1 MRNRAVRANSR
12 FVRQEKMME
21 AFKQHT
27 GKVVP
32 YNMPNVDTD
41 QIIPA
46 RFLKK
51 IDRVGF
57 GELLFNDVRYNSDG
71 SPNKNFILNQ
81 PKYAGG
87 SILVSGPQF
96 GIGSSREH
104 APWAIQQYGFKVVIA
119 PSFGDIF
126 RSNCFQNGLLPVQL
140 AERDVQTL
148 IQRAQEIADYR
159 ITVDLEEQEIRDSVG
174 FSVKFEVDA
183 FRRDCLLRGLDDIGL
198 TLERK
203 SAIEAYEKAHA

>member
-1 MRNRAVRANSR
+1 MD
-12 FVRQEKMME
+12 
-21 AFKQHT
+21 AFTKHT

-32 YNMPNVDTD
+32 YDMPNVDTD

-57 GELLFNDVRYNSDG
+57 GELLFYELRYEEDG
-71 SPNKNFILNQ
+71 SPKPGFILNQ
-81 PKYAGG
+81 PQYAGG

-104 APWAIQQYGFKVVIA
+104 APWAIQQYGFRVVIA

-126 RSNCFQNGLLPVQL
+126 RNNCYQNGLLPVML
-140 AERDVQTL
+140 AAAEVDT
-148 IQRAQEIADYR
+148 IIARAQEIQGYEL
-159 ITVDLEEQEIRDSVG
+159 TVDLEAQQVTDGHGLAASFDIDP
-174 FSVKFEVDA
+174 
-183 FRRDCLLRGLDDIGL
+183 FRKENLVQGLDDIGL
-198 TLERK
+198 TLQNEA
-203 SAIEAYEKAHA
+203 AIDAFESTHS

>member
-1 MRNRAVRANSR
+1 
-12 FVRQEKMME
+12 ME
-21 AFKQHT
+21 AFRTHT

-32 YNMPNVDTD
+32 YDMPNVDTD

-57 GELLFNDVRYNSDG
+57 GELLFNDVRYNADG
-71 SPNKNFILNQ
+71 SPKEDFVLNK

-126 RSNCFQNGLLPVQL
+126 RNNCFQNGLLPVQL
-140 AERDVQTL
+140 SERYVQTL
-148 IQRAQEIADYR
+148 IQRAQELADYQ
-159 ITVDLEEQEIRDSVG
+159 ITVDLEAQEIHDSAG
-174 FSVKFEVDA
+174 FGVKFEVDA

-198 TLERK
+198 TLEKK
-203 SAIEAYEKAHA
+203 SAIDAYEKAHA

>member
-1 MRNRAVRANSR
+1 
-12 FVRQEKMME
+12 ME
-21 AFKQHT
+21 AFKRHT

-32 YNMPNVDTD
+32 YDMPNVDTD

-46 RFLKK
+46 RFMKK

-57 GELLFNDVRYNSDG
+57 GELLFIDVRYNSDG
-71 SPNKNFILNQ
+71 SPKEDFILNQ

-126 RSNCFQNGLLPVQL
+126 RNNCFQNGLLPVQL
-140 AERDVQTL
+140 SGRDVQTL
-148 IQRAQEIADYR
+148 IRRAQELTDYR
-159 ITVDLEEQEIRDSVG
+159 ITVDLEAQEVRDSVG
-174 FSVKFEVDA
+174 FGARFEVDA

-198 TLERK
+198 TLEK
-203 SAIEAYEKAHA
+203 ASAIDAYEKTHA

>member
-1 MRNRAVRANSR
+1 
-12 FVRQEKMME
+12 MMQ

-32 YNMPNVDTD
+32 YDMPNVDTD

-51 IDRVGF
+51 IDRIGF
-57 GELLFNDVRYNSDG
+57 GELLFNDVRYNPDG
-71 SPNKNFILNQ
+71 SPKEDFVLNQ
-81 PKYAGG
+81 EKYAGG
-87 SILVSGPQF
+87 SVLVSGPQF

-140 AERDVQTL
+140 PERDVQTL
-148 IQRAQEIADYR
+148 IARAQELSDYQV
-159 ITVDLEEQEIRDSVG
+159 TVNLEAQEVHDSVG
-174 FSVKFEVDA
+174 FSAKFDVDP

-198 TLERK
+198 TLEK
-203 SAIEAYEKAHA
+203 ISAIDAFEKAHA

>member
-1 MRNRAVRANSR
+1 MD
-12 FVRQEKMME
+12 

-32 YNMPNVDTD
+32 YDMPNVDTD
-41 QIIPA
+41 QINPA

-57 GELLFNDVRYNSDG
+57 GELLFNDVRYNQDG
-71 SPNKNFILNQ
+71 SPKQDFVLND

-104 APWAIQQYGFKVVIA
+104 APWAIQQYGFHVVIA

-126 RSNCFQNGLLPVQL
+126 RNNCYQNGLLPVQL
-140 AERDVQTL
+140 MERDVQTL
-148 IQRAQEIADYR
+148 VQRAHEMTDYE
-159 ITVDLEEQEIRDSVG
+159 ITVDLEALEVHDSMG
-174 FSVKFEVDA
+174 FIAKFEVDS
-183 FRRDCLLRGLDDIGL
+183 FRRDNLLKGLDDIGL
-198 TLERK
+198 TLEHV
-203 SAIEAYEKAHA
+203 SEIDEFEKGRD

>member
-1 MRNRAVRANSR
+1 MD
-12 FVRQEKMME
+12 
-21 AFKQHT
+21 AFTKHT

-32 YNMPNVDTD
+32 YDMPNVDTD

-57 GELLFNDVRYNSDG
+57 GELLFYELRYEEDG
-71 SPNKNFILNQ
+71 SPRPGFILNQ
-81 PKYAGG
+81 PQYAGG

-104 APWAIQQYGFKVVIA
+104 APWAIQQYGFRVVIA

-126 RSNCFQNGLLPVQL
+126 RNNCYQNGLLPVML
-140 AERDVQTL
+140 DAAEVDT
-148 IQRAQEIADYR
+148 IIARAQEIQGYEL
-159 ITVDLEEQEIRDSVG
+159 TVDLEAQQVTDGHGLAASFDIDP
-174 FSVKFEVDA
+174 
-183 FRRDCLLRGLDDIGL
+183 FRKENLVRGLDDIGL
-198 TLERK
+198 TLRNEAAIDAFE
-203 SAIEAYEKAHA
+203 SANA

>member
-1 MRNRAVRANSR
+1 MD
-12 FVRQEKMME
+12 

-32 YNMPNVDTD
+32 YDQPNVDTD

-57 GELLFNDVRYNSDG
+57 GELLFYELRYNEDG
-71 SPNKNFILNQ
+71 SPKEDFVLNL
-81 PKYAGG
+81 PRYAGATV
-87 SILVSGPQF
+87 LVSGPQF

-104 APWAIQQYGFKVVIA
+104 APWALQQYGLRAVVA

-126 RSNCFQNGLLPVQL
+126 RSNCYQNGLLPVQL
-140 AERDVQTL
+140 TDSEVDTIMA
-148 IQRAQEIADYR
+148 RAQELDGYEV
-159 ITVDLEEQEIRDSVG
+159 TVDLESQEVRDSHGLVA
-174 FSVKFEVDA
+174 KFEIDP
-183 FRRDCLLRGLDDIGL
+183 FRRENLLLGLDDIGL
-198 TLERK
+198 TMQ
-203 SAIEAYEKAHA
+203 HAAEIDRFEDART

>member
-1 MRNRAVRANSR
+1 MD
-12 FVRQEKMME
+12 
-21 AFKQHT
+21 AFKQFT

-32 YNMPNVDTD
+32 YDMPNVDTD

-57 GELLFNDVRYNSDG
+57 GELLFNDVRYSQDG
-71 SPNKNFILNQ
+71 SPKPDFVLNN

-104 APWAIQQYGFKVVIA
+104 APWAIQQYGFRVVIA

-126 RSNCFQNGLLPVQL
+126 RNNCYQNGLLPVQL
-140 AERDVQTL
+140 SEREVQTL
-148 IQRAQEIADYR
+148 IQRAEEITNYEIA
-159 ITVDLEEQEIRDSVG
+159 VDLETQVISDSVG
-174 FSVKFEVDA
+174 FSAKFEVDP
-183 FRRDCLLRGLDDIGL
+183 FRKDTMLKGLDDIGL
-198 TLERK
+198 TLEHA
-203 SAIEAYEKAHA
+203 SDIDNYEKTQT

>member
-1 MRNRAVRANSR
+1 MD
-12 FVRQEKMME
+12 
-21 AFKQHT
+21 AFKQFT

-32 YNMPNVDTD
+32 YDMPNVDTD

-57 GELLFNDVRYNSDG
+57 GELLFNDVRYSQDG
-71 SPNKNFILNQ
+71 SPKPDFVLNN

-104 APWAIQQYGFKVVIA
+104 APWAIQQYGFRVVIA

-126 RSNCFQNGLLPVQL
+126 RNNCYQNGLLPVQL
-140 AERDVQTL
+140 SEREVQTL
-148 IQRAQEIADYR
+148 IQRAEEITNYE
-159 ITVDLEEQEIRDSVG
+159 ISVDLETQVISDSVG
-174 FSVKFEVDA
+174 FSAKFEVDP
-183 FRRDCLLRGLDDIGL
+183 FRKDTMLKGLDDIGL
-198 TLERK
+198 TLEHA
-203 SAIEAYEKAHA
+203 SDIDNYEKTQT

>member
-1 MRNRAVRANSR
+1 MD
-12 FVRQEKMME
+12 
-21 AFKQHT
+21 AFKNHT

-32 YNMPNVDTD
+32 YDMPNVDTD

-57 GELLFNDVRYNSDG
+57 GELLFNDVRYNQDG
-71 SPNKNFILNQ
+71 TPKAEFVLND

-126 RSNCFQNGLLPVQL
+126 RNNCYQNGLLPVQL
-140 AERDVQTL
+140 SERDVRTL
-148 IQRAQEIADYR
+148 IERSEELNDYQVS
-159 ITVDLEEQEIRDSVG
+159 VDLESQTVRDSAG
-174 FSVKFEVDA
+174 FSANFEVDP
-183 FRRDCLLRGLDDIGL
+183 FRRDNLLRGLDDIGL
-198 TLERK
+198 TLERAD
-203 SAIEAYEKAHA
+203 AIAEFESTHA

>member
-1 MRNRAVRANSR
+1 MD
-12 FVRQEKMME
+12 

-32 YNMPNVDTD
+32 YDMPNVDTD

-57 GELLFNDVRYNSDG
+57 GELLFNDVRYNADG
-71 SPNKNFILNQ
+71 SPKADFVLND

-87 SILVSGPQF
+87 SVLVSGPQF

-104 APWAIQQYGFKVVIA
+104 APWAIQQYGFHAVIA

-126 RSNCFQNGLLPVQL
+126 RNNCYLNGLLAVQL
-140 AERDVQTL
+140 SQRDVQTL
-148 IQRAQEIADYR
+148 IQRAQELDNYE
-159 ITVDLEEQEIRDSVG
+159 ITVDLEAQEVRDSQG
-174 FSVKFEVDA
+174 FSAGFEIDS
-183 FRRDCLLRGLDDIGL
+183 FRRDNLLKGLDDIGL
-198 TLERK
+198 TLEHT
-203 SAIEAYEKAHA
+203 SEIDAFEKAHS

>member
-1 MRNRAVRANSR
+1 
-12 FVRQEKMME
+12 MMQ

-32 YNMPNVDTD
+32 YDMPNVDTD

-57 GELLFNDVRYNSDG
+57 GELLFNDVRYNADG
-71 SPNKNFILNQ
+71 SPKEGFVLNQ
-81 PKYAGG
+81 EKYAGG
-87 SILVSGPQF
+87 SVLVSGPQF

-104 APWAIQQYGFKVVIA
+104 APWAIQQYGFTVVIA

-126 RSNCFQNGLLPVQL
+126 KSNCFQNGLLPVQL
-140 AERDVQTL
+140 SERDVQIL
-148 IQRAQEIADYR
+148 IARAQELSDYQVT
-159 ITVDLEEQEIRDSVG
+159 IDLEAQEVHDSVG
-174 FSVKFEVDA
+174 FSAKFEVDS

-198 TLERK
+198 TLEK
-203 SAIEAYEKAHA
+203 ISAIDAFEEAHA

>member
-1 MRNRAVRANSR
+1 MD
-12 FVRQEKMME
+12 
-21 AFKQHT
+21 AFKNHT

-32 YNMPNVDTD
+32 YDMPNVDTD

-57 GELLFNDVRYNSDG
+57 GELLFNDVRYNQDG
-71 SPNKNFILNQ
+71 TPKAEFVLND

-126 RSNCFQNGLLPVQL
+126 RNNCYQNGLLPVQL
-140 AERDVQTL
+140 SERDVRTL
-148 IQRAQEIADYR
+148 IERSEELNDYQVS
-159 ITVDLEEQEIRDSVG
+159 VDLESQTVRDSAG
-174 FSVKFEVDA
+174 FSADFEVDP
-183 FRRDCLLRGLDDIGL
+183 FRRDNLLRGLDDIGL
-198 TLERK
+198 TLERAD
-203 SAIEAYEKAHA
+203 AIAEFESTHA

>member
-1 MRNRAVRANSR
+1 MD
-12 FVRQEKMME
+12 
-21 AFKQHT
+21 AFKNHM

-32 YNMPNVDTD
+32 YDMPNVDTD

-57 GELLFNDVRYNSDG
+57 GELLFNDVRYNQDG
-71 SPNKNFILNQ
+71 TPKAAFVLNN

-104 APWAIQQYGFKVVIA
+104 APWAIQQFGFKVVIA

-126 RSNCFQNGLLPVQL
+126 RNNCFQNGLLPVQL
-140 AERDVQTL
+140 SERDVRTL
-148 IQRAQEIADYR
+148 IERAEEINNYE
-159 ITVDLEEQEIRDSVG
+159 ISVDLESQTVSDSAG
-174 FSVKFEVDA
+174 FSAKFETDP
-183 FRRDCLLRGLDDIGL
+183 FRRDTLLRGLDDIGL
-198 TLERK
+198 TLE
-203 SAIEAYEKAHA
+203 HADEIAAFENTHA

>member
-1 MRNRAVRANSR
+1 MD
-12 FVRQEKMME
+12 
-21 AFKQHT
+21 AFTKHS

-32 YNMPNVDTD
+32 YDMPNVDTD

-57 GELLFNDVRYNSDG
+57 GELLFYELRYEEDG
-71 SPNKNFILNQ
+71 SPKPGFILNQ
-81 PKYAGG
+81 PQYAGG

-104 APWAIQQYGFKVVIA
+104 APWAIQQYGFRVVIA

-126 RSNCFQNGLLPVQL
+126 RNNCYQNGLLPVML
-140 AERDVQTL
+140 DASEVDT
-148 IQRAQEIADYR
+148 IIARAQEIQGYEL
-159 ITVDLEEQEIRDSVG
+159 TVDLEAQQVTDGHGLAASFDIDP
-174 FSVKFEVDA
+174 
-183 FRRDCLLRGLDDIGL
+183 FRKENLVRGLDDIGL
-198 TLERK
+198 TLQNEAAIDAFE
-203 SAIEAYEKAHA
+203 SANS

>member
-1 MRNRAVRANSR
+1 
-12 FVRQEKMME
+12 MMQ

-32 YNMPNVDTD
+32 YDMPNVDTD

-57 GELLFNDVRYNSDG
+57 GELLFNDVRYNADG
-71 SPNKNFILNQ
+71 SPKEGFVLNQ
-81 PKYAGG
+81 EKYAGG
-87 SILVSGPQF
+87 SVLVSGPQF

-104 APWAIQQYGFKVVIA
+104 APWAIQQYGFTVVIA

-126 RSNCFQNGLLPVQL
+126 KSNCFQNGLLPVQL
-140 AERDVQTL
+140 SERDVQIL
-148 IQRAQEIADYR
+148 IARAQELSDYQVT
-159 ITVDLEEQEIRDSVG
+159 IDLEAQEVHDSVG
-174 FSVKFEVDA
+174 FSAKFEVDS

-198 TLERK
+198 TLEK
-203 SAIEAYEKAHA
+203 ISAIDAFEKAHA